1 MEIKSAYKQRAL
13 EYHPDKHTES
23 EEGRRVAEEKFK
35 VLGEALEFSIIE
47 LAHPAERLALADLA
61 QHGRNILVLLPPE
74 RHSAPSIAPER
85 RQREMLAAKWRRPL
99 TKYSTPEMTV
109 AITIRITRTS
119 LSVS

>member
-1 MEIKSAYKQRAL
+1 MRLIVEARCLFEQLVARVARDEFLADVLGQAL
-13 EYHPDKHTES
+13 E
-23 EEGRRVAEEKFK
+23 
-35 VLGEALEFSIIE
+35 LGVVE
-47 LAHPAERLALADLA
+47 LPHPAERLALADLA
-61 QHGRNILVLLPPE
+61 EHGRNILVLLPPE

-99 TKYSTPEMTV
+99 MKYSTPEMTV